1 MKKHNTIKVVLIA
14 VAVFLLLSWIIPA
27 AVYSNGVVDQ
37 GRVQMGLFDIVNYP
51 VTVLSYFGY
60 IAMYILAIG
69 AFYGV
74 LNKIPAYR
82 TFLENV
88 AHIFKGTEKF
98 GLIIIML
105 LLAVLTSIGGF
116 QIALLALFP
125 FL

>member
-60 IAMYILAIG
+60 IAM
-69 AFYGV
+69 
-74 LNKIPAYR
+74 
-82 TFLENV
+82 
-88 AHIFKGTEKF
+88 
-98 GLIIIML
+98 
-105 LLAVLTSIGGF
+105 
-116 QIALLALFP
+116 
-125 FL
+125 